1 MQTVEN
7 GAEILASI
15 AGALGV
21 TDADAKTNEMLRRR
35 CDLAEYWVNNIF
47 ASLSKARQQLAK
59 GDKTMQQMANEVEN
73 LEKAGDK
80 ILQKIKKYKDK
91 VSK

>member
-21 TDADAKTNEMLRRR
+21 ADAK
-35 CDLAEYWVNNIF
+35 ASKGIF
-47 ASLSKARQQLAK
+47 NKA
-59 GDKTMQQMANEVEN
+59 
-73 LEKAGDK
+73 
-80 ILQKIKKYKDK
+80 KKEFLK
-91 VSK
+91 

>member
-21 TDADAKTNEMLRRR
+21 TDERKKQYTIKDVEKH
-35 CDLAEYWVNNIF
+35 
-47 ASLSKARQQLAK
+47 AK
-59 GDKTMQQMANEVEN
+59 G
-73 LEKAGDK
+73 
-80 ILQKIKKYKDK
+80 YKDIEK
-91 VSK
+91 KINKKIDEIRSLHFKKL